1 MNTFGKSFLGAAS
14 GTILVILMAVV
25 FINFNQENNTV
36 QPAIPVAQPA
46 IGEEYRLPPIH
57 QTSFAAPQYIDF
69 TKAAE
74 KSVNAVVHIKTE
86 MRVKNH
92 TYDDFFGAFRD
103 YFGNPHRSNTYVAF
117 GSGVII
123 STDGYIVTNNHVV
136 EGADKITVTF
146 NNKKELEA
154 TLIGNDPSTDL
165 ALIKVD
171 DNNLVNLTYGN
182 SDELKVGE
190 WVLAVGN
197 PFNLTSTVTA
207 GIVSAKARN
216 INILGSRSAV
226 ESFIQT
232 DAAINRGN
240 SGGALVNAKG
250 ELVGINAAIAS
261 HTGVYEGY
269 AFAIPVN
276 IVSKVMGD
284 LKKYGEIQRAYIG
297 VQITDINAEFAEKL
311 GLDEV
316 RGVYVAGVVE
326 DGGADEAGIE
336 EGDVIMFINQRPTN
350 SLSELMGTVAQHS
363 PGDVLTIVVNRDD
376 QLITSNVTL
385 KNQNNNTSL
394 VKSGDSFF
402 NDLLGATLQQVS
414 RSEASDLYINN
425 GLKVIDISDGIL
437 RRGGITEDFI
447 ITEING
453 NEINS
458 QNSLEMALRSTRG
471 NSVRRKGVYPNGT
484 KVSYEFML

>member
-14 GTILVILMAVV
+14 GTVLVILMAVA

-57 QTSFAAPQYIDF
+57 QTSFAAPQCTDF

-92 TYDDFFGAFRD
+92 TYDDFFGPFRD

-165 ALIKVD
+165 ALIKVE

-240 SGGALVNAKG
+240 SGGALVNAEG

-269 AFAIPVN
+269 SFAIPVN

-284 LKKYGEIQRAYIG
+284 LKKYGKIQRAYIG

-326 DGGADEAGIE
+326 DGGADEAGIK
-336 EGDVIMFINQRPTN
+336 EGDVIMSINQRPTN

-402 NDLLGATLQQVS
+402 NGLLGATLKQVS
-414 RSEASDLYINN
+414 RSEASDLYISN

-471 NSVRRKGVYPNGT
+471 NSVRLKGVYPNGT